1 MYTGQPVWVTAEQQ
15 PDNTSRPKQAI
26 SRVSHAFDSTRGV
39 TVTFAGRTR
48 CFGLD
53 VRIFTEIF
61 KQPGSE
67 WLRGWNTPPAADTV
81 DTNEKILNP
90 AAKITGKPVDLKT
103 ITGDKKPAEQ
113 KGDTFDPAA
122 YQRAKRLAKQPIP
135 GGKPARFDPQIPVS

>member
-1 MYTGQPVWVTAEQQ
+1 ML
-15 PDNTSRPKQAI
+15 RPRREDIVRNFQA
-26 SRVSHAFDSTRGV
+26 ARGA
-39 TVTFAGRTR
+39 T
-48 CFGLD
+48 
-53 VRIFTEIF
+53 
-61 KQPGSE
+61 GSE
-67 WLRGWNTPPAADTV
+67 AGIRPAADTV

-103 ITGDKKPAEQ
+103 ITGDKKPAGQ